1 MAIQVF
7 PLPLSG
13 IHEGFNPED
22 TPEKF
27 SGYMNNVRPVDTLET
42 RIRLGQRPGLK
53 KWASQQIGGEAQ
65 AIIEMGI
72 VSAIAE

>member
-1 MAIQVF
+1 MNELTPPIKGISRG
-7 PLPLSG
+7 LPTDK
-13 IHEGFNPED
+13 EQP
-22 TPEKF
+22 TT